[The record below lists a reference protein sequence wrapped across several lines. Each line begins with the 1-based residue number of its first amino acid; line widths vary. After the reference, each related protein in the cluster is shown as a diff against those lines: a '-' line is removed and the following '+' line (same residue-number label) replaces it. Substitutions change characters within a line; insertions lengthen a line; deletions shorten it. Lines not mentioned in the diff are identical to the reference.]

1 MTALMMPDDPRR
13 PPPRPLDLVALRA
26 GDPEALDACYRQHAP
41 ELLTLALRL
50 TASRSDAEDVVHDL
64 FVGLPEALAHYE
76 ERGKFGAWLA
86 RIVVRLVLLRQRAAR
101 RNSSTDALD
110 EIAAPE
116 LPGSDAWLRQRLMEA
131 LRTLSPALRHVF
143 VLRAIHGYSHAEI
156 GVLLEITPGTS
167 EVRLHRATR
176 ELRTLLGDVV

>member
-1 MTALMMPDDPRR
+1 MTALLMPDDPRR
-13 PPPRPLDLVALRA
+13 PPPRPIDLVALRA
-26 GDPEALDACYRQHAP
+26 GNPEALETCYRHHAP

-50 TASRSDAEDVVHDL
+50 SASRSDAEDVVHDL

-101 RNSSTDALD
+101 RNGGPEALC
-110 EIAAPE
+110 ELTAPE
-116 LPGSDAWLRQRLMEA
+116 LPGSDAWLRQRLLVA

-143 VLRAIHGYSHAEI
+143 VLRALHGYTHAEI
-156 GVLLEITPGTS
+156 GALLEITPGAS

-176 ELRTLLGDVV
+176 ELRTLLGGVV